1 MKKWQ
6 KGVLIA
12 VGIILVLIIGSL
24 GYLRT
29 QTYGPSQEATQASQ
43 TAKATDYGLFFD
55 AGKTE
60 ADKTGG
66 EKTDT
71 DTTDTTKTA
80 AEGPT
85 VIFYP
90 GALVEP
96 ESYSVWAKEVAA
108 AGYPVAI
115 VRFPLNLA
123 VLQGNAAEKVT
134 AGDQGYVIGG
144 HSLGGVM
151 ASRYAA
157 AHQTNQLKGVYF
169 MASYPDEKGALNKTS
184 MPVLSLTGSRDG
196 VLKWDVW
203 RSAKQYLPASTVY
216 EQLEGGNHA
225 GFGSYGNQKGDNTAT
240 VSDARQQDWIA
251 QQMIRWLAQLK

>member
-12 VGIILVLIIGSL
+12 VGIILVLVIGSL

-29 QTYGPSQEATQASQ
+29 QTYGPSQEAAKVSQ
-43 TAKATDYGLFFD
+43 TAKETDYGLLFD
-55 AGKTE
+55 A
-60 ADKTGG
+60 
-66 EKTDT
+66 EKIDTNKADT
-71 DTTDTTKTA
+71 DETAATKTA
-80 AEGPT
+80 ADGPT
-85 VIFYP
+85 VVFYP

-96 ESYSVWAKEVAA
+96 ESYSIWAQKVAT

-123 VLQGNAAEKVT
+123 VLEGNAAEKVDV
-134 AGDQGYVIGG
+134 GDQGYVIGG

-184 MPVLSLTGSRDG
+184 LPVLSLTGSRDG
-196 VLKWDVW
+196 VLKWDAW

-251 QQMIRWLAQLK
+251 QQMIQWLAKLK